1 MARRSLLSDR
11 RGAVAII
18 MASASIAMFG
28 VVGIAIDFG
37 NVFTAR
43 RALQGATDIAAIAAA
58 SNLSNATA
66 AANANAVANNFQAAD
81 VASVTLGTYVADP
94 TISPSA
100 RFQPAPLATANAV
113 QVTMTH
119 QQPLYFMDLL
129 WFYHGGTSMPIST
142 QATAAATQVV
152 SFDLG
157 SGTASLSG
165 GIANAI
171 LGATVGGAVNMSLVD
186 YQSLASA
193 QVDLFGLANAVAVQL
208 GQPNDSYAQAF
219 GGTISMSN
227 FIAAL
232 ERVAPGVMPQLQV
245 LATAAATGS
254 ATVDLSRLL
263 EYGPYADLPVGGVE
277 PQVTATASVMSL
289 LQNAS
294 QVGGNTHL
302 INLNIN
308 ANIPGITAVTA
319 MMTIGEPPVGTT
331 VMAIDQAGASLHT
344 AQIRLF
350 LNITLGMVGTA
361 AVCRS
366 RLRHRLARLGR
377 LQRARQQQ
385 HASHAERHARAGERL
400 DRQRNRGQH
409 DQFFVRA
416 DADDG
421 DAAQSSEHRHR
432 HRPGQRDGRQCRA
445 GAGHLLR
452 DGHRQPDHQAEQ
464 HHRFRRCA
472 HHVAGRQSV
481 VAGQC
486 DRPADPGAAG
496 ADQLGVVRA
505 VGRRLASRST
515 GHGHPASDGSQ
526 PRHRRYVGNGRALLR
541 RHPGRLTRRPPRRNL
556 SKHRRKYFP
565 TSRPVSV
572 SIWSWPRLSAW
583 PSCSVGQD
591 RYP

>member
-361 AVCRS
+361 AVQLPLYVEVGYGTAS
-366 RLRHRLARLGR
+366 LASV
-377 LQRARQQQ
+377 ACN
-385 HASHAERHARAGERL
+385 AL
-400 DRQRNRGQH
+400 DSSSTQVTLNVTPGL
-409 DQFFVRA
+409 VN
-416 DADDG
+416 G
-421 DAAQSSEHRHR
+421 WIGNVTAANMTNFSSEPTPTTATLLNLLNIATVTGRANATVGNVAPVPVTFSATDIANQTIKPSSTTDFVGALITSLVGNLSLQVNVIGLPILVP
-432 HRPGQRDGRQCRA
+432 PG
-445 GAGHLLR
+445 LTS
-452 DGHRQPDHQAEQ
+452 
-464 HHRFRRCA
+464 
-472 HHVAGRQSV
+472 SV
-481 VAGQC
+481 SSVLS
-486 DRPADPGAAG
+486 AAVSPV
-496 ADQLGVVRA
+496 DQLVTGILQATGLSLGIADTWVTGARCSA
-505 VGRRLASRST
+505 ATLA
-515 GHGHPASDGSQ
+515 G
-526 PRHRRYVGNGRALLR
+526 
-541 RHPGRLTRRPPRRNL
+541 
-556 SKHRRKYFP
+556 
-565 TSRPVSV
+565 
-572 SIWSWPRLSAW
+572 
-583 PSCSVGQD
+583 
-591 RYP
+591 